1 MKKIWFIGAVSLLA
15 LLAAG
20 VAGVHRW
27 FNPPPPP
34 VQLFTN
40 GTIMTMDPGN
50 PQVDAMLVKRGEI
63 VALGDSDALRDQ
75 VSRDVRV
82 VDLQGGMLMPGFIEA
97 HGHFPGEGL
106 SAVAVD
112 ANSPPIGDLDS
123 IATLLERLRTLA
135 QRRPDGTLMAFG
147 FDDTT
152 VSDQRYPT
160 RAELDTV
167 SDSRPIMVMHISG
180 HLGW

>member
-1 MKKIWFIGAVSLLA
+1 MKKVWIIGALSLLA
-15 LLAAG
+15 LLVVAM
-20 VAGVHRW
+20 AGVHRW

-40 GTIMTMDPGN
+40 GTILTMDPGN
-50 PQVDAMLVKRGEI
+50 PRADAMLVKRGEI
-63 VALGDSDALRDQ
+63 VALGASDTLRDQ

-82 VDLQGGMLMPGFIEA
+82 VDLQGGVLMPGFIEA

-123 IATLLERLRTLA
+123 IATLLERLRTLS
-135 QRRPDGTLMAFG
+135 QRRL
-147 FDDTT
+147 
-152 VSDQRYPT
+152 R
-160 RAELDTV
+160 
-167 SDSRPIMVMHISG
+167 I
-180 HLGW
+180 

>member
-63 VALGDSDALRDQ
+63 VALGDSD
-75 VSRDVRV
+75 
-82 VDLQGGMLMPGFIEA
+82 PWP
-97 HGHFPGEGL
+97 FP
-106 SAVAVD
+106 
-112 ANSPPIGDLDS
+112 
-123 IATLLERLRTLA
+123 R
-135 QRRPDGTLMAFG
+135 
-147 FDDTT
+147 
-152 VSDQRYPT
+152 
-160 RAELDTV
+160 
-167 SDSRPIMVMHISG
+167 
-180 HLGW
+180 

>member
-97 HGHFPGEGL
+97 HGHFPVRDCRRWQWMPTVRQLATWTVLPPCWSGCAPWP
-106 SAVAVD
+106 SD
-112 ANSPPIGDLDS
+112 A
-123 IATLLERLRTLA
+123 RTG
-135 QRRPDGTLMAFG
+135 R
-147 FDDTT
+147 
-152 VSDQRYPT
+152 
-160 RAELDTV
+160 
-167 SDSRPIMVMHISG
+167 
-180 HLGW
+180 

>member
-1 MKKIWFIGAVSLLA
+1 MKKVWLVGAVSLLG
-15 LLAAG
+15 LLVVG

-40 GTIMTMDPGN
+40 GTILTMDDRQ

-63 VALGDSDALRDQ
+63 VALGDSASLREQ
-75 VSRDVRV
+75 VSRDVQV
-82 VDLQGGMLMPGFIEA
+82 VDLEGGVLMPGFIEA

-123 IATLLERLRTLA
+123 IETLLERLRTLA
-135 QRRPDGTLMAFG
+135 KRRPNGTLLAYG
-147 FDDTT
+147 
-152 VSDQRYPT
+152 
-160 RAELDTV
+160 
-167 SDSRPIMVMHISG
+167 
-180 HLGW
+180 